1 MKCGYRRGKTN
12 DIFRFHE
19 FLETIS
25 IKEYNKGDILS
36 VNVKKMNQSMQ
47 KKDLEANTILV
58 RMTHEK
64 YYQKILRTPKQKIHA
79 PMTNTI
85 LPNRH

>member
-1 MKCGYRRGKTN
+1 MIGCSMICDYRRGTTS

-36 VNVKKMNQSMQ
+36 VVVKKMNQPMQ
-47 KKDLEANTILV
+47 KKDLETNTILV
-58 RMTHEK
+58 RMTHEIIIK
-64 YYQKILRTPKQKIHA
+64 RYQYFGHRNKRY
-79 PMTNTI
+79 M
-85 LPNRH
+85 

>member
-47 KKDLEANTILV
+47 KKDLEAVRKRPGMYIGSTLMKYTLSVPILQ
-58 RMTHEK
+58 
-64 YYQKILRTPKQKIHA
+64 YPI
-79 PMTNTI
+79 
-85 LPNRH
+85 

>member
-25 IKEYNKGDILS
+25 IKEYNKGDI
-36 VNVKKMNQSMQ
+36 SMQ
-47 KKDLEANTILV
+47 QKDLETNTILV
-58 RMTHEK
+58 RMTHEIIIK
-64 YYQKILRTPKQKIHA
+64 RYQYFGRGNKRYTHQ
-79 PMTNTI
+79 
-85 LPNRH
+85 

>member
-12 DIFRFHE
+12 DIFPFHE
-19 FLETIS
+19 FHETIS

-36 VNVKKMNQSMQ
+36 VVVKKMNQSMQ

-58 RMTHEK
+58 RMTHENIIKK
-64 YYQKILRTPKQKIHA
+64 YFGHRNQSCTHQ
-79 PMTNTI
+79 
-85 LPNRH
+85 

>member
-19 FLETIS
+19 LLETIS

-58 RMTHEK
+58 RMTHENIIKK
-64 YYQKILRTPKQKIHA
+64 YFGHRNKRYTHQ
-79 PMTNTI
+79 
-85 LPNRH
+85 

>member
-36 VNVKKMNQSMQ
+36 VVVKKN
-47 KKDLEANTILV
+47 EPINA
-58 RMTHEK
+58 EK
-64 YYQKILRTPKQKIHA
+64 RFRNKH
-79 PMTNTI
+79 NFS
-85 LPNRH
+85 

>member
-1 MKCGYRRGKTN
+1 MKCGYRRGKTS

-36 VNVKKMNQSMQ
+36 VVVKKMNQSMQ
-47 KKDLEANTILV
+47 QKDLETNTILV
-58 RMTHEK
+58 RMTHEIIIK
-64 YYQKILRTPKQKIHA
+64 RYQYFGRGNKRYTHQ
-79 PMTNTI
+79 
-85 LPNRH
+85 

>member
-58 RMTHEK
+58 RMTYENIIKK
-64 YYQKILRTPKQKIHA
+64 YFGHRNQSCTHQ
-79 PMTNTI
+79 
-85 LPNRH
+85 

>member
-19 FLETIS
+19 FLETIL

-36 VNVKKMNQSMQ
+36 VVVKKMNQSMQ
-47 KKDLEANTILV
+47 KKDLETNTILV
-58 RMTHEK
+58 RMTHEIIIK
-64 YYQKILRTPKQKIHA
+64 RYQYFGRGNKRY
-79 PMTNTI
+79 M
-85 LPNRH
+85 

>member
-47 KKDLEANTILV
+47 KKDLV
-58 RMTHEK
+58 RMTHENIIKK
-64 YYQKILRTPKQKIHA
+64 YFGHRNKRYTHQ
-79 PMTNTI
+79 
-85 LPNRH
+85 

>member
-47 KKDLEANTILV
+47 KKDL
-58 RMTHEK
+58 
-64 YYQKILRTPKQKIHA
+64 YP
-79 PMTNTI
+79 
-85 LPNRH
+85 